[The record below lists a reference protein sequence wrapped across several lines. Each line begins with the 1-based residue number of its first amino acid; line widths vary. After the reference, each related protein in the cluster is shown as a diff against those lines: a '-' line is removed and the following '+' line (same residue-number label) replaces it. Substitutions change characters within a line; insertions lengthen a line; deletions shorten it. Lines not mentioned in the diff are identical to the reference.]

1 MFNFT
6 DDEAGDQVIPF
17 AVVGSNVVVED
28 EEGLKVRGRKYPWG
42 TVNIEDEQHSDFSRL
57 RTFLLSRHMQDLKD
71 ITNSD
76 FYERYRRQKLAA
88 VTKEVSL
95 LSLCDRRLI

>member
-1 MFNFT
+1 MLNHLLVP
-6 DDEAGDQVIPF
+6 ALRLQVP
-17 AVVGSNVVVED
+17 
-28 EEGLKVRGRKYPWG
+28 VRQPDVLADLGALISLAPPQPPYFP
-42 TVNIEDEQHSDFSRL
+42 VNIEDDQHSDFSRL

-95 LSLCDRRLI
+95 LSLSDRRLI